1 MQATTILVR
10 GAVAACM
17 LFAPIACTMPGTNPQ
32 PEGTATTQ
40 YGDTRTDIAPLVKY
54 FPVIGN
60 PESAQWVTWNNA
72 SERAPGPT
80 IYWIEAVIRL
90 TPADA
95 DRLRNV
101 YHPAPTA
108 ARPELTSQVQQA
120 VPPGRYV
127 TGPELDRALRR
138 GPEWRGSATGYL
150 REGTPILVL
159 SGSAGS

>member
-1 MQATTILVR
+1 
-10 GAVAACM
+10 M
-17 LFAPIACTMPGTNPQ
+17 LFAPIACTMPGKDPQ
-32 PEGTATTQ
+32 PEEIATTH

-95 DRLRNV
+95 DRLRIT
-101 YHPAPTA
+101 YQPAPA
-108 ARPELTSQVQQA
+108 PASPDLKSQVQQD
-120 VPPGRYV
+120 VPPGRYL
-127 TGPELDRALRR
+127 TGPELDRALRS
-138 GPEWRGSATGYL
+138 GPEWGGDATGYL
-150 REGTPILVL
+150 QEGTTTLVL
-159 SGSAGS
+159 SATGGG